1 METLEAIFTRRSIRK
16 FSDRQIQE
24 SDINRLLKAGMYAPS
39 ANNSQPWHFVVINER
54 ELLDRI
60 PTFHPWSKMCFQAP
74 LAIVVCAYVPAG
86 KKFDLWVQDC
96 SAATQNIL
104 LAAHAIG
111 LGGVW
116 LGVHP
121 REERIAGVR
130 DLLGLPEEVHP
141 VSIVVLGYP
150 NEQPETPERFDL
162 AKVHF
167 NQW

>member
-116 LGVHP
+116 LGVYP

>member
-54 ELLDRI
+54 KLLDRI

>member
-116 LGVHP
+116 LGVYP

-150 NEQPETPERFDL
+150 DEQPETPERFDL

>member
-74 LAIVVCAYVPAG
+74 LAIVVCAYVPTG

-150 NEQPETPERFDL
+150 DEQPETPERFDL

>member
-104 LAAHAIG
+104 LTAHAIG

>member
-1 METLEAIFTRRSIRK
+1 METLEAIITRRSIRK

-54 ELLDRI
+54 KLLDRI

-74 LAIVVCAYVPAG
+74 LAIVVSAYVPDG

-167 NQW
+167 NRW

>member
-150 NEQPETPERFDL
+150 DEQPETPERFDL

>member
-74 LAIVVCAYVPAG
+74 LAIVVCAYVPDG

-121 REERIAGVR
+121 RQERIAGVR

-150 NEQPETPERFDL
+150 NEQPQTTERFDL

>member
-1 METLEAIFTRRSIRK
+1 MRTIHNH
-16 FSDRQIQE
+16 D
-24 SDINRLLKAGMYAPS
+24 
-39 ANNSQPWHFVVINER
+39 FVVINER

-104 LAAHAIG
+104 LTAHAIG

>member
-39 ANNSQPWHFVVINER
+39 ANNSQPWHFVVISER